1 MPKQTQTTPE
11 QLQAQ
16 AEELARQA
24 AEVQAELDRRS
35 LEEYDREQEALAE
48 RDRQTVE
55 NYNRAELDQ
64 AIEDAK
70 EKLYQE
76 LGELPFTRALADYIA
91 AGYRRAWEHVDY
103 ASAVSRLGLG
113 DPGSPPS
120 AIDGQLDWS
129 REVHR
134 AAVRLA
140 QEQIDRERGQA

>member
-11 QLQAQ
+11 QLQAE
-16 AEELARQA
+16 ADELNRKA

-35 LEEYDREQEALAE
+35 LEEYEREQEAQAE
-48 RDRQTVE
+48 RDRQAVE
-55 NYNRAELDQ
+55 NYDRTALDQ

-70 EKLYQE
+70 VNLYQE
-76 LGELPFTRALADYIA
+76 LGDLPFTRALADYIA

-120 AIDGQLDWS
+120 AIDGGIDWS
-129 REVHR
+129 KEVHR

-140 QEQIDRERGQA
+140 QAKIDRERGQA

>member
-16 AEELARQA
+16 ADELARQA

-35 LEEYDREQEALAE
+35 LEEYEREQEAQAE
-48 RDRQTVE
+48 RDRQAVE
-55 NYNRAELDQ
+55 NYDRAALDQ

-76 LGELPFTRALADYIA
+76 LGDLPFTRALADYIA
-91 AGYRRAWEHVDY
+91 AGYRRAWAHADY
-103 ASAVSRLGLG
+103 ASAVSRLSLG
-113 DPGSPPS
+113 GAGSPP
-120 AIDGQLDWS
+120 AAVDGGIDWS
-129 REVHR
+129 KEVHR